1 MQKVKSVPRGKHT
14 VTPHLVCAGAADA
27 IAFYRKAFGAVE
39 ELVLPGAGGKVMHAS
54 MKIGDSSVMIREE
67 APEMG
72 ALGPKTLHGSPVAI
86 HLYVDDVDK
95 FVSQAVQAGAKV
107 TMAPED
113 QFWGDRMAGLDDP
126 FGHHWTV
133 GTHVRD
139 VSEKQM
145 LETAKKMS
153 EEKAPAGESAAR
165 TKMREEGGIGP

>member
-1 MQKVKSVPRGKHT
+1 MQKAKSIPRGKHT
-14 VTPHLVCAGAADA
+14 VIPHLVCAGAADA

-39 ELVLPGAGGKVMHAS
+39 ELVLPGASGKVMHAS

-72 ALGPKTLHGSPVAI
+72 ALGPKTLHGSPVSI
-86 HLYVDDVDK
+86 HLYVDDVDH
-95 FVSQAVQAGAKV
+95 FVDQAVQAGAKM

-133 GTHVRD
+133 GTHIRD

-145 LETAKKMS
+145 IEVAKKMA
-153 EEKAPAGESAAR
+153 EKKADDGPA
-165 TKMREEGGIGP
+165 KMREEGGIGP